1 MPRSSTV
8 KLCAKIPRTLHFRL
22 SAMAAHLGRTKEGLV
37 VKLLDQGLA
46 GYKHDAVLRQIAGE
60 PLPQESL
67 PDSPPLRV
75 KAS

>member
-8 KLCAKIPRTLHFRL
+8 KLCVKIPRALHFRL
-22 SAMAAHLGRTKEGLV
+22 AAMANHLGKSLTAHA
-37 VKLLDQGLA
+37 VKLLDQGQA

-60 PLPQESL
+60 PLPQEGVT
-67 PDSPPLRV
+67 DSPPLRV